1 MLISE
6 ILLREVLQRNVPS
19 SFNLN
24 PNPNR
29 KHIINSTS
37 ISCYVES
44 VMTKELI
51 QNERDRQKH
60 LTDISSNIN

>member
-6 ILLREVLQRNVPS
+6 ILLREVLQINIPS
-19 SFNLN
+19 SFN
-24 PNPNR
+24 PNRNLNR

-37 ISCYVES
+37 ISCYIEF

-51 QNERDRQKH
+51 QNERDKQKH
-60 LTDISSNIN
+60 